1 MIILQ
6 LLLATVFAQT
16 EPATEEASTWKITNE
31 TEASIIV
38 AEGNTSSESNVIKQS
53 NSFTKEKNVVAIKG
67 SYLLTKSD
75 GDRTA
80 EAWMYSPRYERII
93 TDQFNAFV
101 AYTEEGDTFAGYE
114 KRQSGDIGGK
124 YYFVKKEKV
133 ETLFAE
139 LNYRFTK
146 EKSVAGIS
154 EDLNYGR
161 FYAEWTRTWTSTLS
175 SKLWVEYLLNTED
188 ADDYRVNV
196 EPSIAV
202 VMTEILSLKVSYL
215 TKYNNLPVSADR
227 KDSLFTTSIVASF

>member
-1 MIILQ
+1 MILLQ
-6 LLLATVFAQT
+6 LLLATVFAQST
-16 EPATEEASTWKITNE
+16 PATEESSTWKITNE
-31 TEASIIV
+31 TEASLIV
-38 AEGNTSSESNVIKQS
+38 AEGNTSSETNVIKQS
-53 NSFTKEKNVVAIKG
+53 NSFTKDKNVVAIKG
-67 SYLLTKSD
+67 SYLLTKSNHN
-75 GDRTA
+75 RTA

-101 AYTEEGDTFAGYE
+101 AYTEEGDKFAGYE

-146 EKSVAGIS
+146 EKPLVGKS

-188 ADDYRVNV
+188 SDDYKVNL
-196 EPSIAV
+196 EPSVAV
-202 VMTEILSLKVSYL
+202 VMTEILSLKISYL
-215 TKYNNLPVSADR
+215 SKYNNTPGTAEK